1 MKQQKRRGP
10 SRLISALLAMAM
22 VLSMT
27 PFAWAADETVTDFAG
42 LKNAITSATAGDT
55 ITLGADIT
63 MTEKL
68 TINKNITIVGG
79 DYTITG
85 VSNDVSVYFEISGG
99 VLTISDAT
107 LTGFGD
113 TAATSTGTGVFK
125 IPAEAD
131 ASTSGIVATGLTVE
145 KFNRAAFDVRQ
156 GSFTIEDCTINCD
169 NGQTDMLTKGVVAGY
184 DDNSSVTGTITGGQ
198 INGADSDF
206 ATEDGSGWTAS
217 GIEVSVGASVVV
229 EGVSIESM
237 KGGISVARNYG
248 PSNGTASVT
257 VKDCTITAYDFAL
270 RIFESNSSFPTPKG
284 TAQLTVESGTYKGD
298 VRISKTGDTT
308 GGNTSNSTIT
318 ITGGT
323 FKSTDGS
330 SNEDV
335 ERFVKDGMTQDPT
348 TGAVGIDSSTAV
360 AQIGSV
366 GYDDLAEALAAANS
380 GDTVELLQ
388 NVTLT
393 TPTSGS
399 APNIDAGVTLEVP
412 ENITLEVQ
420 TAALTNSAGSTLN
433 VEGTLNLASM
443 YAMDMANLDGDITL
457 NPSATFTYGTY
468 NIQTPAD
475 ATIPGYMTLSSG
487 TSTLNFGN
495 VDSSGATVNGYIN
508 LTLNNG
514 GVATVNEGQS
524 IIALLPVNGS
534 ARVPFHITVESGAS
548 MIVPENATL
557 SLPSLSGNS
566 SSLTNKGTF
575 TVGGNLEVHS
585 DAVVSGTISV
595 EDSGRV
601 YDFGSTSPS
610 AKYTLA
616 VGGEVYAQAADLTV
630 QDTAGNTV
638 SADDSEAPYTDYDST
653 ATAGLDEFSYK
664 YALSTHTVTI
674 KVTDGTDPISGATVV
689 LNDGDTDY
697 RATDNND
704 GRYTV
709 ANVPNGTYTISVTNA
724 TGYQDNTADSVTVS
738 NADAEATVTLTKE
751 STTTTY
757 TVTIKVTDGT
767 DPISGATV
775 TLTDSTNTYSATES
789 TTTSGT
795 YTVENVPAGTYTVT
809 VSATGYTQDSTPVT
823 VEVGDTTSGV
833 TNTATVT
840 MTEDTTTPTAPTLD
854 GLTVSAGTLTPTFDA
869 GTTAYTVTVPN
880 TTSSIAVTPTATSRE
895 ITVNGTSVS
904 SGAASGQIS
913 LNVGTN
919 TITVVVTDPADPSS
933 STTYTITVNR
943 ESATITPPGG
953 GGGGGGL
960 PTTYPVNAPAVD
972 NANVAVNPS
981 PAQPGQTVTITVTPD
996 EGYETDSVTVIG
1008 PGNVEVPVTDN
1019 GDGTYTFVMPNGG
1032 VTVDATVAPIQQ
1044 PVFPFVD
1051 VPTDAYY
1058 RQAVEYMYELGLIQG
1073 TSETTFGPMLASTRG
1088 QVVAILYRLEGSP
1101 AVNGSNPF
1109 VDATADWVQAAVLW
1123 ASQNGIVE
1131 GYNDTAFGPDDAITR
1146 EQLAAILYRYASYKS
1161 YDLTVTGDLSIF
1173 NDASDVATWS
1183 HTPLAWAVGKGLIQG
1198 SNDLVN
1204 PQGSAIRAQLA
1215 LVLMRFLENVA
1226 V

>member
-145 KFNRAAFDVRQ
+145 KFNRAAFDVRK
-156 GSFTIEDCTINCD
+156 GSFTITDCIINCD
-169 NGQTDMLTKGVVAGY
+169 NGQKNMLTKGVVAGY

-335 ERFVKDGMTQDPT
+335 ERFVKDGMSQDPT

-420 TAALTNSAGSTLN
+420 MEALTNSAGSTLN

-616 VGGEVYAQAADLTV
+616 VGGEVYAQANTLTV
-630 QDTAGNTV
+630 SDSAGTMVTADSGSYNYTSI
-638 SADDSEAPYTDYDST
+638 SAGSTNFDY
-653 ATAGLDEFSYK
+653 K
-664 YALSTHTVTI
+664 
-674 KVTDGTDPISGATVV
+674 
-689 LNDGDTDY
+689 
-697 RATDNND
+697 
-704 GRYTV
+704 
-709 ANVPNGTYTISVTNA
+709 YTIS
-724 TGYQDNTADSVTVS
+724 
-738 NADAEATVTLTKE
+738 
-751 STTTTY
+751 TY
-757 TVTIKVTDGT
+757 TVTITVTDDEGT
-767 DPISGATV
+767 TVNGATV
-775 TLTDSTNTYSATES
+775 TLNDSSTEYSATG
-789 TTTSGT
+789 TSGT
-795 YTVENVPAGTYTVT
+795 YTVDVPAGNYTVSVTYSDYGIDTVTVGGADASSGFAVSGATTVAVTLKPVAAISHTVSGTVTLDGNPVDGVEVTLTSSAGTYTDTTDSNGGYSVDVPAGEYTVSVVSGSGYQAYSNTVT
-809 VSATGYTQDSTPVT
+809 VSSGDVT
-823 VEVGDTTSGV
+823 HDIAL
-833 TNTATVT
+833 TA
-840 MTEDTTTPTAPTLD
+840 TTTPTTPTLD
-854 GLTVSAGTLTPTFDA
+854 GLTVSAGTLAPAFAPATK
-869 GTTAYTVTVPN
+869 AYNVTVPN
-880 TTSSIAVTPTATSRE
+880 ATDSITVTPTATSRE

-943 ESATITPPGG
+943 ENASTPGGNPGGNPGG
-953 GGGGGGL
+953 G
-960 PTTYPVNAPAVD
+960 TTYPVNAPAVD
-972 NANVAVNPS
+972 NANVAANPS
-981 PAQPGQTVTITVTPD
+981 PAQPGQTVTVTVTPD
-996 EGYETDSVTVIG
+996 EGYEASGVTVIG
-1008 PGNVEVPVTDN
+1008 PGNVTVPVTDN
-1019 GDGTYTFVMPNGG
+1019 GNGTYTFVMPEGG
-1032 VTVDATVAPIQQ
+1032 VTVNATVTPIQQ

-1051 VPTDAYY
+1051 VPADAYY

>member
-1 MKQQKRRGP
+1 MEQQQRKRGP
-10 SRLISALLAMAM
+10 RRLVSALLAMAM

-169 NGQTDMLTKGVVAGY
+169 NGQSDMLTKGVVAGY
-184 DDNSSVTGTITGGQ
+184 SSNSSVTGTIKNSTITGS
-198 INGADSDF
+198 NS
-206 ATEDGSGWTAS
+206 TYTGWSAN
-217 GIEVSVGASVVV
+217 GIEVSVGASVTVDNV
-229 EGVSIESM
+229 TITSM
-237 KGGISVARNYG
+237 KGGISVAQNYG
-248 PSNGTASVT
+248 PESGETANVT
-257 VKDCTITAYDFAL
+257 VTNCTIEGETYAL
-270 RIFESNSSFPTPKG
+270 RIYE
-284 TAQLTVESGTYKGD
+284 D
-298 VRISKTGDTT
+298 
-308 GGNTSNSTIT
+308 NTSNHGDAAVTVDGGTYTGKVYIRKSGGSESSVNGTDNTIT

-323 FKSTDGS
+323 FVDDAG
-330 SNEDV
+330 NRVDV
-335 ERFVKDGMTQDPT
+335 SGFVQAGMTQDPT

-380 GDTVELLQ
+380 GDTVKLLKD
-388 NVTLT
+388 VTLT
-393 TPTSGS
+393 APSSGS

-420 TAALTNSAGSTLN
+420 MVALTNSAGSTLD
-433 VEGTLNLASM
+433 VKGTLNLASM

-457 NPSATFTYGTY
+457 NPSATFTYSTH

-475 ATIPGYMTLSSG
+475 ATTPGYLTLTSG
-487 TSTLNFGN
+487 TSTLNFG
-495 VDSSGATVNGYIN
+495 SVNNTPGSTDPGYIS
-508 LTLNNG
+508 LTLNDG

-524 IIALLPVNGS
+524 MIALLTANGGT
-534 ARVPFHITVESGAS
+534 RLPFHITVGSGAS
-548 MIVPENATL
+548 VTVPERATL

-566 SSLTNKGTF
+566 SSLTNNGTF

-653 ATAGLDEFSYK
+653 ATAGRDEFSYK

-689 LNDGDTDY
+689 LKDGTTDY

-704 GRYTV
+704 GTYTV

-751 STTTTY
+751 STT
-757 TVTIKVTDGT
+757 
-767 DPISGATV
+767 
-775 TLTDSTNTYSATES
+775 
-789 TTTSGT
+789 
-795 YTVENVPAGTYTVT
+795 
-809 VSATGYTQDSTPVT
+809 
-823 VEVGDTTSGV
+823 
-833 TNTATVT
+833 
-840 MTEDTTTPTAPTLD
+840 PTAPTLD

-880 TTSSIAVTPTATSRE
+880 TTDSITVTPTATSGT
-895 ITVNGTSVS
+895 ITVNGTTVS
-904 SGAASGQIS
+904 SGTASSPIS
-913 LNVGTN
+913 LNVGSN
-919 TITVVVTDPADPSS
+919 TIHVMVTEGGET
-933 STTYTITVNR
+933 TTYTITVNR
-943 ESATITPPGG
+943 ENASTPGGNPGGNPGG
-953 GGGGGGL
+953 G
-960 PTTYPVNAPAVD
+960 TTYPVNAPAVD
-972 NANVAVNPS
+972 NANVAANPS
-981 PAQPGQTVTITVTPD
+981 PAQPGQTVTVTVTPD
-996 EGYETDSVTVIG
+996 EGYEASGVTVIG
-1008 PGNVEVPVTDN
+1008 PGNVTVPVTDN
-1019 GDGTYTFVMPNGG
+1019 GNGTYTFVMPEGG
-1032 VTVDATVAPIQQ
+1032 VTVNATVTPIQQ

-1051 VPTDAYY
+1051 VPADAYY

>member
-335 ERFVKDGMTQDPT
+335 ERFVKDGMSQDPT

-360 AQIGSV
+360 AQIGTM
-366 GYDDLAEALAAANS
+366 GYTTLAEALTVAKS

-420 TAALTNSAGSTLN
+420 MAALTNSAGSTLN
-433 VEGTLNLASM
+433 VEGTLDLASM
-443 YAMDMANLDGDITL
+443 YAMEMANLDGDITL

-689 LNDGDTDY
+689 LKDGTTDY

-704 GRYTV
+704 GTYTVANVPNGTYTISVTNATGYQDNTADSVTVSNADAEATVTLTEDTATATHTVTIKVTDGTDPISGATVVLKDGTTDYRATDNNDGTYTV

-738 NADAEATVTLTKE
+738 NADAEATVTLTK
-751 STTTTY
+751 
-757 TVTIKVTDGT
+757 
-767 DPISGATV
+767 
-775 TLTDSTNTYSATES
+775 
-789 TTTSGT
+789 
-795 YTVENVPAGTYTVT
+795 
-809 VSATGYTQDSTPVT
+809 
-823 VEVGDTTSGV
+823 DT
-833 TNTATVT
+833 
-840 MTEDTTTPTAPTLD
+840 TTTPTTPTLD
-854 GLTVSAGTLTPTFDA
+854 GLTVSAGTLAPAFAPATK
-869 GTTAYTVTVPN
+869 AYNVTVPN
-880 TTSSIAVTPTATSRE
+880 ATDSITVTPTATSRT
-895 ITVNGTSVS
+895 ITVNGTTVLSGTAS
-904 SGAASGQIS
+904 SPIS
-913 LNVGTN
+913 LNVGRN
-919 TITVVVTDPADPSS
+919 TIHVVVTEGGET
-933 STTYTITVNR
+933 TTYTITVNR
-943 ESATITPPGG
+943 ENASTPGGNPGGNPGG
-953 GGGGGGL
+953 G
-960 PTTYPVNAPAVD
+960 TTYPVNAPAVD
-972 NANVAVNPS
+972 NANVAANPS
-981 PAQPGQTVTITVTPD
+981 PAQPGQTVTVTVTPD
-996 EGYETDSVTVIG
+996 EGYEASGVTVIG
-1008 PGNVEVPVTDN
+1008 PGNVTVPVTDN
-1019 GDGTYTFVMPNGG
+1019 GNGTYTFVMPEGG
-1032 VTVDATVAPIQQ
+1032 VTVNATVTPIQQ

-1051 VPTDAYY
+1051 VPADAYY